1 MERLFR
7 QISMRI
13 GYLSYF
19 NSKDVRAW
27 SGSIYFIRRELE
39 KKGVEIVPID
49 NLGSGLDEIYKVK
62 SLFYKAT
69 GKNHHRIRERSIMQR
84 AAEKAAR
91 LIEKQRPDVLLS
103 LGSLELSMLKC
114 DLPATFWTDAT
125 FRQLVNYYPE
135 YSDLS
140 PTTLREGEFLE
151 EQSINGASRM
161 FFASEWAAGSAIN
174 YYSADES
181 KVKVLPFGANLYNPP
196 TEEEVADFIARKDFD
211 AIELLFVGV
220 AFERK
225 GGNTALEIARKIKQK
240 GRKVRLH
247 IIGCNPEINE
257 GNDFVKIYGFLNKAR
272 PDDMNTIEELYR
284 KAHFFV
290 MPSLAECYG
299 IVFCEA
305 NAYGLPVVG
314 ANNGGMPTIIKHNT
328 NGFLFDYSNYE
339 QSLEEIAD
347 KLIEIGE
354 NRKVYE
360 EAANKSRNEYK
371 MRLNWEVSVGELIS
385 ELNKISK

>member
-1 MERLFR
+1 
-7 QISMRI
+7 MRI

-39 KKGVEIVPID
+39 KRGVEIVPID
-49 NLGSGLDEIYKVK
+49 DLGSMLDEFYKIK
-62 SLFYKAT
+62 SLFYKAL
-69 GKNHHRIRERSIMQR
+69 GKNHHRIRERRIMQR
-84 AAEKAAR
+84 AAEKATK

-114 DLPATFWTDAT
+114 DLPATFWSDAT

-151 EQSINGASRM
+151 EQSINRATRM
-161 FFASEWAAGSAIN
+161 FFASEWAADGAIN
-174 YYSADES
+174 IYSADKS
-181 KVKVLPFGANLYNPP
+181 KVQVLPFGANLYNPP
-196 TEEEVADFIARKDFD
+196 TEEEVANFIERKDFD
-211 AIELLFVGV
+211 TIELLFVGV

-240 GRKVRLH
+240 GRNVRLH

-257 GNDFVKIYGFLNKAR
+257 SNDLVKIYGFLNKAR
-272 PDDMNTIEELYR
+272 PDDMRTIEELYR

-314 ANNGGMPTIIKHNT
+314 ANNGGMPTIIRHNT
-328 NGFLFDYSNYE
+328 NGYLFDYTKYE
-339 QSLEEIAD
+339 QSLEEIAE
-347 KLIEIGE
+347 KLIEIAE
-354 NRKVYE
+354 NRGNYE
-360 EAANKSRNEYK
+360 EAASKSHNEYK
-371 MRLNWEVSVGELIS
+371 MRLNWEVSVEKLTS
-385 ELNKISK
+385 ELSKICE